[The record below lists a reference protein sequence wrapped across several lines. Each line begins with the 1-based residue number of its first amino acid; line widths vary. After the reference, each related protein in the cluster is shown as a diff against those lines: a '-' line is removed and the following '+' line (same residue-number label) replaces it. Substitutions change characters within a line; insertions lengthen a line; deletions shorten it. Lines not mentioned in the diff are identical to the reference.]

1 MAVIQKEGQPA
12 RPNTTSII
20 INRTTLLPGIVEHLV
35 VNGCPDISEHVASI
49 DETSK
54 FAGRSSDVYQGRM
67 LDGTLVAVKC
77 LRSLVTSD
85 TRPDKLLKHTAR
97 ELYTW
102 SVSSHPN
109 VLELLGLAV
118 FRDRLAMVSP
128 WMSCGS
134 LLSYIREHPTADRCN
149 LCVQIAEGLAYM
161 HQKGIAHGDVKGDN
175 VVVSDT
181 GIAKL
186 TDFGCATIKREF
198 PVHFTMTE
206 SLNYSVRWAAPEL
219 FMEEGS
225 SSFETDV
232 YALGMTILEGLTG
245 HVPHKDRA
253 DLVVIHTVL
262 VKRQLP
268 TRPDECIPSR
278 SRKGNDLW
286 AMLGRCWSYE
296 PNARSKIDEVREF
309 MKGIDQ
315 DDLSLWDK
323 NMVE

>member
-1 MAVIQKEGQPA
+1 M
-12 RPNTTSII
+12 
-20 INRTTLLPGIVEHLV
+20 
-35 VNGCPDISEHVASI
+35 
-49 DETSK
+49 
-54 FAGRSSDVYQGRM
+54 F
-67 LDGTLVAVKC
+67 DGTLVAVKC

-102 SVSSHPN
+102 SISSHPN

-134 LLSYIREHPTADRCN
+134 LLSYIRSHSAADRCN
-149 LCVQIAEGLAYM
+149 LCVQIAEGLTYM

-198 PVHFTMTE
+198 PVHFTATE

-219 FMEEGS
+219 FMEDGS
-225 SSFETDV
+225 SGFETDV
-232 YALGMTILEGLTG
+232 YAFGMTILEGLTG

-268 TRPDECIPSR
+268 TRPNEYIPSQ

-286 AMLGRCWSYE
+286 AMLERCWSYE
-296 PNARSKIDEVREF
+296 PSARPEIYEVRDF
-309 MKGIDQ
+309 MKGIVQ
-315 DDLSLWDK
+315 DDLSIQAED
-323 NMVE
+323 VID